1 MECMIDAQSVL
12 DALARDSY
20 CQRMQQALEEDYQ
33 QDPAAATEEYRRLQ
47 REYLSHADAGEVWRY
62 VKPDMAAV
70 VRELSD
76 TWDVLTQ
83 VKRKLIFQGMRIDLW
98 LDEHPV
104 AVPASRPRGRVQQHL
119 FQLQS
124 GEKDVELAQRCADQ
138 MAKFLELHPVPEGCS
153 RYLESSNAN
162 YLTNVFMAF
171 YEHWRDQGFTHP
183 QLNGQACRR
192 FLMEDCHLPC
202 GTAEK
207 SYGDWLKLRIEK
219 GEIDIVRKCDVR
231 GFLKSQR

>member
-1 MECMIDAQSVL
+1 MIDAQSVL

-33 QDPAAATEEYRRLQ
+33 QDPAAATEEYRRRQ
-47 REYLSHADAGEVWRY
+47 REYLAHADAGEVWRY

-98 LDEHPV
+98 LDEHP
-104 AVPASRPRGRVQQHL
+104 ASSRPRGRVQQHL
-119 FQLQS
+119 FALEN
-124 GEKDVELAQRCADQ
+124 GEKNVELTQQCAQQ
-138 MAKFLELHPVPEGCS
+138 FAKFLELHPVPDGFS
-153 RYLESSNAN
+153 ALLNSTKDN
-162 YLTNVFMAF
+162 YFTNVFMAF
-171 YEHWRDQGFTHP
+171 YEHWSDQGLTHP
-183 QLNGQACRR
+183 QLSGQACRR
-192 FLMEDCHLPC
+192 FLMEDCHLRC
-202 GTAEK
+202 GTVEK
-207 SYGDWLKLRIEK
+207 SYADWLKLRIEK